1 MVYLAWPAKCA
12 LVPAARLI
20 VDNFDDNLL
29 KIKQKSK
36 MFSPFFKL
44 NFTFEIDWFRV
55 RWTGWSWSLSKTC
68 CTVST
73 IYVEIRFSF
82 VLWSWWRIRWCWPR
96 TFKKSTSG
104 LFYRFIYGFRSAYL
118 YIEYAYCDDNDVEYV
133 CLPLQN
139 QQNWQQ
145 CRKDRH
151 PVTKNFV
158 DAMIASLCVYREL
171 ATALFSIFLVE
182 ALQRYPVKAWNS
194 NNHSIIFI
202 NMSENY
208 PWK

>member
-1 MVYLAWPAKCA
+1 MLRFDSPSCCD
-12 LVPAARLI
+12 RDGESDD
-20 VDNFDDNLL
+20 VDQEPL
-29 KIKQKSK
+29 KKI
-36 MFSPFFKL
+36 
-44 NFTFEIDWFRV
+44 
-55 RWTGWSWSLSKTC
+55 
-68 CTVST
+68 
-73 IYVEIRFSF
+73 
-82 VLWSWWRIRWCWPR
+82 
-96 TFKKSTSG
+96 TSG
-104 LFYRFIYGFRSAYL
+104 LFYRFNNGFSSAYL

-182 ALQRYPVKAWNS
+182 ALQRYPVKA
-194 NNHSIIFI
+194 
-202 NMSENY
+202 
-208 PWK
+208 